1 MILPENFD
9 AAERG
14 ERARSFFMDGYN
26 CCQAVLM
33 AFADVLEA
41 NGLAGEDLLKAI
53 GSGFGGGFARMRQV
67 CGSFSACTVMAG
79 FIRPAISADMACR
92 KANYILVQDMAAEFK
107 ARNGGSIVCGDLLGL
122 NGNGSAVA
130 GSTPTAVAGR
140 TPSAVAVSTPSASA
154 IEPPTPSE
162 RTPEYYRK
170 RPCPQIIYNAA
181 VIVAEK
187 LLEE

>member
-14 ERARSFFMDGYN
+14 ARARSFFMDGYN

-41 NGLAGEDLLKAI
+41 NKLASEDLLKTI

-67 CGSFSACTVMAG
+67 CGSFSACTIMAG
-79 FIRPAISADMACR
+79 FITPATNPGLELR
-92 KANYILVQDMAAEFK
+92 KANYALVQEMAVEFK
-107 ARNGGSIVCGDLLGL
+107 ERNGGSIVCGELLGL
-122 NGNGSAVA
+122 A
-130 GSTPTAVAGR
+130 GHRQEGPA
-140 TPSAVAVSTPSASA
+140 
-154 IEPPTPSE
+154 PSE

-170 RPCPQIIYNAA
+170 RPCPQIIYNTA
-181 VIVAEK
+181 VIVAEH
-187 LLEE
+187 LLQ

>member
-41 NGLAGEDLLKAI
+41 NGLATEDLLKTI

-79 FIRPAISADMACR
+79 FILPATNPGIELR
-92 KANYILVQDMAAEFK
+92 KVNYALVQQMAADFRE
-107 ARNGGSIVCGDLLGL
+107 RNGGSIVCGDLLGL
-122 NGNGSAVA
+122 KDGSGADA
-130 GSTPTAVAGR
+130 DCK
-140 TPSAVAVSTPSASA
+140 PSASA

-187 LLEE
+187 MLGE

>member
-1 MILPENFD
+1 MILPDNFD

-14 ERARSFFMDGYN
+14 ARARSFFMDGYN

-41 NGLAGEDLLKAI
+41 NNLASEDLLKTI

-79 FIRPAISADMACR
+79 FILPATDPGLELR
-92 KANYILVQDMAAEFK
+92 KANYALVQEMAEEFK
-107 ARNGGSIVCGDLLGL
+107 ALNGGSSVCGELLGL
-122 NGNGSAVA
+122 TNHRPEGPA
-130 GSTPTAVAGR
+130 
-140 TPSAVAVSTPSASA
+140 
-154 IEPPTPSE
+154 PSE
-162 RTPEYYRK
+162 RTPDYYRK

-181 VIVAEK
+181 VIVAEH
-187 LLEE
+187 LRQ